1 MKILCC
7 LVIAMFF
14 LLILGISTDSKL
26 TFPTAL
32 GFIGSLILTTVGLI
46 KDLGLDSEVNRNG

>member
-1 MKILCC
+1 MKILYC

-26 TFPTAL
+26 TYPIVL

-46 KDLGLDSEVNRNG
+46 KDLGLDSEVN